1 MRDVF
6 YTLLVVWII
15 WRIMNS
21 VNNIKTK
28 VSSNASKSQ
37 NQRRAGETTVDY
49 VPPKAKSKYDDAGEY
64 VDYEE
69 VK

>member
-15 WRIMNS
+15 WRIMNG
-21 VNNIKTK
+21 VNSIKTK
-28 VSSNASKSQ
+28 VSSNATRSQ
-37 NQRRAGETTVDY
+37 NQRKPGETTVDY